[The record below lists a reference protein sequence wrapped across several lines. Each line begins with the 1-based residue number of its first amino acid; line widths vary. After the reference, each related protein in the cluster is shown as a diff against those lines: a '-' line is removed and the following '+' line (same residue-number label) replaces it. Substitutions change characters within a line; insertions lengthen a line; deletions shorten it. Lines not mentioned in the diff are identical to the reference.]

1 MHSSLSAR
9 DLAAGAL
16 FAALIAAGA
25 LVALPLFGPVPFT
38 LQVLFVLLAGLMLGA
53 RLGTMSVVVYLIVGL
68 VAPVYAQGASGPGV
82 LFGPTGGYLVGFVAA
97 ACLVGRLAERCQPRR
112 FVSLV
117 GIALAGLV
125 PIYAIGATWLAV
137 QLHAAS
143 AQAVVWGGVLQ
154 FLPADAV
161 KAALAAVA
169 ARALLSPPLG
179 LRALS
184 RPR

>member
-1 MHSSLSAR
+1 MRSLSAR

-25 LVALPLFGPVPFT
+25 LVALPMFGPVPFT

-53 RLGTMSVVVYLIVGL
+53 RLATMSVVVYLIAGL
-68 VAPVYAQGASGPGV
+68 VAPVYAQAASGPGV
-82 LFGPTGGYLVGFVAA
+82 LFGPTGGYLVGFAA
-97 ACLVGRLAERCQPRR
+97 AAYLVGWLAERCRPRR
-112 FVSLV
+112 LIPLL

-137 QLHAAS
+137 QVHAPNVR
-143 AQAVVWGGVLQ
+143 AVIWGGVVQ
-154 FLPADAV
+154 FLPTDAA

-169 ARALLSPPLG
+169 ARALLSLPLD
-179 LRALS
+179 LRVLS
-184 RPR
+184 RAR